1 MEVHGHCRNGVL
13 RSSAI
18 VLKALPM
25 IDLYTSPTPNG
36 WKVAIALEEL
46 ELPYETHVL
55 NLSEKRQYEDWFKAM
70 NPNSRIPV
78 IVDREADD
86 LTIFESGAILIYLAE
101 KTGRLLPQD
110 IKGRMAVMQWL
121 MFQMSAIG
129 PMQGQAVSFERYFHE
144 DVPAA
149 RTRYHNE
156 TRRLYE
162 VLDSHLAHNE
172 WLAGEY
178 SIADIANW
186 SWLRSHKWARVPTDG
201 LEHLERWMAANA
213 ARPGSQRGV
222 LVPPSPGKAELVAK
236 GGATIVT
243 Q

>member
-1 MEVHGHCRNGVL
+1 MIGKTTLHDDIGDC
-13 RSSAI
+13 
-18 VLKALPM
+18 PM

-46 ELPYETHVL
+46 ELPYTTHFL
-55 NLSEKRQYEDWFKAM
+55 ILSERPQYEDWFIRM

-78 IVDREADD
+78 IVDRDADD
-86 LTIFESGAILIYLAE
+86 LTIFETGAILYYLAA
-101 KTGRLLPQD
+101 KTGRLMPED
-110 IKGRMAVMQWL
+110 MKGRMAVMQWL

-129 PMQGQAVSFERYFHE
+129 PMQGQAVSFERYFPE

-149 RTRYHNE
+149 RKRYHNE

-172 WLAGEY
+172 WLAGDY

-201 LEHLERWMAANA
+201 LAHLERWMATMA
-213 ARPGSQRGV
+213 ARPACQRGV
-222 LVPPSPGKAELVAK
+222 LVPPGPGRAELVAK
-236 GGATIVT
+236 GGAQIVT
-243 Q
+243 T